1 MNDSQNNKFQHGKK
15 ANAGPRL
22 NNEITSDSVRLIGSD
37 GEMSGVVSISDALKM
52 AEDAGLDLVEVSPN
66 ASPPVCKIIDYGK
79 YKYEQQ
85 KKKNIAKKKQKT
97 TELKEVQMR
106 PMIDTH
112 DLEIKCKAI
121 HRFIEAGNKVKIL
134 MRFRGRELSHQEIG
148 IGVLRGV
155 QEQFKDTV
163 RVEVEPR
170 LEGRQMLMVFAPAK

>member
-1 MNDSQNNKFQHGKK
+1 
-15 ANAGPRL
+15 
-22 NNEITSDSVRLIGSD
+22 
-37 GEMSGVVSISDALKM
+37 MSGVVSISDALKM

-66 ASPPVCKIIDYGK
+66 ACPPVCKIIDYGK

-97 TELKEVQMR
+97 TDLKEVQMR
-106 PMIDTH
+106 PMIDKH

-121 HRFIEAGNKVKIL
+121 LRFIEAGNKVKIL

-155 QEQFKDTV
+155 KEQFQDTV